1 MAIES
6 DITKKLHQ
14 AEFHFV
20 SSNKLSD
27 IPDEYYPNVITEDN
41 ELLIYITGG
50 NGDVD
55 ADDLFEAVGRTVALR
70 EYIIQ
75 NNLTKKYSV
84 TLIILLNQYKK
95 LKKEIRKILNHR
107 IPLLILE

>member
-14 AEFHFV
+14 AEFHFL
-20 SSNKLSD
+20 SSKKLPD
-27 IPDEYYPNVITEDN
+27 IPDEYYPNVITEDG
-41 ELLIYITGG
+41 ELLIYITG
-50 NGDVD
+50 NNIE

-84 TLIILLNQYKK
+84 TLIILLNQYKM
-95 LKKEIRKILNHR
+95 LKKEIRQILNQR
-107 IPLLILE
+107 LPLLILE